1 MTTPQDPGHPDNTD
15 PEATSPEQAE
25 AAASAAEA
33 ADAASGAEAPGAEVP
48 GAEPGTGAPSEP
60 ELDPTLEA
68 DLEAALAD
76 AEFPD
81 SATGAAADA
90 AADAASDA
98 TVAGADAASDA
109 AETGEADAAEA
120 DAIAALQ
127 AQLAE
132 RTEDLQR
139 LNAEYTNYRR
149 RTERERQAVV
159 ETAKAKVL
167 GEFLPIL
174 DDLEL
179 ARQHGDL
186 DEGPLKAIADKLS
199 AILRGQN
206 VESFGDE
213 GDAFDPEIHEAVQD
227 LSSGGEQVLG
237 TILRRGYRVGDK
249 LIRTAMV
256 IIADAPAASVETPSE
271 Q

>member
-33 ADAASGAEAPGAEVP
+33 ADAASGAEAPGA
-48 GAEPGTGAPSEP
+48 GASSSEFGAGATSEP

-81 SATGAAADA
+81 TEAEAATGAAADA

-98 TVAGADAASDA
+98 AEADAAEA
-109 AETGEADAAEA
+109 GEADAAEA
-120 DAIAALQ
+120 DATAALQ